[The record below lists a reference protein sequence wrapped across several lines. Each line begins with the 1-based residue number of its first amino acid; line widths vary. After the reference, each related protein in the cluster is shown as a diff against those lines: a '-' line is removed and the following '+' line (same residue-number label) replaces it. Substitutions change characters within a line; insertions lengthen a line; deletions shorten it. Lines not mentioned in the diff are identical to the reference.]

1 MAAERSS
8 DPILR
13 VEDLQM
19 HIETPE
25 WTLRAVN
32 GISFDVRKGEA
43 LGIVGESGSGKTMLA
58 LSMIGHPPPPYGR
71 IVGGRV
77 LYRDTNLLDP
87 AAARDVIGSRIGY
100 VFENPGA
107 SLDPC
112 YRIGAQIAE
121 TIRAHQAVSAAEA
134 ERRAVELLG
143 LVGIPDPVSA
153 SDAYPHQF
161 SGGMQQRAV
170 IAIALSCNPEILI
183 ADSPTSA
190 LDVTIQNQ
198 IVALIERLR
207 EQFGLTL
214 VWISHNLGVVARL
227 CNRLAIVYAGSVMEM
242 GRVDDVIH
250 RPVHPYTTAL
260 VGMSKEIARGKTLNS
275 IPGAQPKIY
284 HEITSCLF
292 ATRCPRVE
300 QRCRE
305 MPIPM
310 ERLGAAHDVRCVLA
324 REERSDAGHTVPD

>member
-1 MAAERSS
+1 MAAQVSGE
-8 DPILR
+8 PILR

-19 HIETPE
+19 HIATPE

-77 LYRDTNLLDP
+77 LYRDTNLLDA
-87 AAARDVIGSRIGY
+87 AAARSVIGSRIGY

-121 TIRAHQAVSAAEA
+121 TIRAHEAVSATEA
-134 ERRAVELLG
+134 RRRAVELLG
-143 LVGIPDPVSA
+143 LVGIPDPTSA
-153 SDAYPHQF
+153 CDAYPHQF

-207 EQFGLTL
+207 QQFGLTL

-227 CNRLAIVYAGSVMEM
+227 CNRLAIMYAGNVMEM
-242 GRVDDVIH
+242 GEVEQVIH
-250 RPVHPYTTAL
+250 RPVHPYARAL
-260 VGMSKEIARGKTLNS
+260 VGMSKEIGRGKTLNS
-275 IPGAQPKIY
+275 IPGAQPKVY
-284 HEITSCLF
+284 DDITRCLF
-292 ATRCPRVE
+292 APRCPRVE
-300 QRCRE
+300 PRCRE
-305 MPIPM
+305 RPISM
-310 ERLGAAHDVRCVLA
+310 ERLGAAHHVRCVLA
-324 REERSDAGHTVPD
+324 DEERSDAGHPVPG

>member
-1 MAAERSS
+1 MATAQSGS
-8 DPILR
+8 PILR

-19 HIETPE
+19 HIETPD

-58 LSMIGHPPPPYGR
+58 LSLIGHPPPPYGR

-77 LYRDTNLLDP
+77 RYRDADLLDDT
-87 AAARDVIGSRIGY
+87 AARGVIGSHIGY

-112 YRIGAQIAE
+112 YRIGIQIAE
-121 TIRAHQAVSAAEA
+121 TIRAHEAVSAQDAR
-134 ERRAVELLG
+134 RRAVELLG

-153 SDAYPHQF
+153 WDAYPHQF

-207 EQFGLTL
+207 RQFGLTL

-227 CNRLAIVYAGSVMEM
+227 CNRVAIVYAGSVMEM
-242 GRVDDVIH
+242 GQVDDVIH
-250 RPVHPYTTAL
+250 RPVHPYTRAL
-260 VGMSKEIARGKTLNS
+260 VGMSKEIGRGKTLKS
-275 IPGAQPKIY
+275 IPGAQPKVY

-292 ATRCPRVE
+292 ATRCPRAE
-300 QRCRE
+300 PRCRE
-305 MPIPM
+305 RPVPM
-310 ERLGAAHDVRCVLA
+310 ESLGASHHARCVLA
-324 REERSDAGHTVPD
+324 NEERAHAEHPVSG

>member
-1 MAAERSS
+1 MEAAPPS

-13 VEDLQM
+13 VEDLHM
-19 HIETPE
+19 HIKTPD

-32 GISFDVRKGEA
+32 GISFDVRQGEA

-58 LSMIGHPPPPYGR
+58 LSMIGHPPPPYGQ

-77 LYRDTNLLDP
+77 LYRGADLLDG
-87 AAARDVIGSRIGY
+87 AAAGAVIGSRIGY

-121 TIRAHQAVSAAEA
+121 TIRAHEPVSAAEA
-134 ERRAVELLG
+134 RRRAVELLG
-143 LVGIPDPVSA
+143 LVGIPDPASA
-153 SDAYPHQF
+153 CDAYPHQF

-190 LDVTIQNQ
+190 LDVTIQSQ

-207 EQFGLTL
+207 EAFGLTL

-227 CNRLAIVYAGSVMEM
+227 CNRLAIVYAGQVVEI
-242 GRVDDVIH
+242 GPVEDVIH
-250 RPVHPYTTAL
+250 RPIHPYTKAL
-260 VGMSKEIARGKTLNS
+260 VGMSKEIARGKKLDP
-275 IPGAQPKIY
+275 IQGAQPKVY
-284 HEITSCLF
+284 EEIAACLF
-292 ATRCPRVE
+292 AARCARVE
-300 QRCRE
+300 RRCRE
-305 MPIPM
+305 RPISM
-310 ERLGAAHDVRCVLA
+310 RRRAADHQVRCVLA
-324 REERSDAGHTVPD
+324 DEERGDGRHPVQG